1 MAFGPQ
7 KSALTD
13 GKLTF
18 LWAEGHKNKNFKKW
32 YNARWLLTLSSHC
45 KKLTFWGPLGRRR
58 GLFESA
64 GSCPLISRD
73 IHSGLYVVM
82 SPLIQHNMARSLP
95 QDLYQQGRQARPSQH
110 SQFLPAVIII
120 WQWLSRVMPPS
131 RPGGGRGGG
140 EFPLSP
146 HPSLPLVLGSYPLL
160 ASSPHL

>member
-1 MAFGPQ
+1 MYVCIYIYTYLKAWV
-7 KSALTD
+7 L
-13 GKLTF
+13 
-18 LWAEGHKNKNFKKW
+18 
-32 YNARWLLTLSSHC
+32 
-45 KKLTFWGPLGRRR
+45 
-58 GLFESA
+58 
-64 GSCPLISRD
+64 PLISRD

-110 SQFLPAVIII
+110 SQILPAVIII

-160 ASSPHL
+160 ASSPHSYQRKFGIVRAGSEDGPLPREGRTQHFQINLFFGPRGLKR